1 MRSSCRRPFSVGM
14 ATSLTTRI
22 LRALGLRAA
31 GRPLITAIPISTFS
45 VRRGSRQVLVA
56 YREHAWLQAV
66 VDTVAESVATPR
78 WRVYKVTDKASNEG
92 RALKGYLLSEPRVEL
107 RRKALEQ
114 AEKEGGLYEVRGH
127 QLQQL
132 LENPHPKFPG
142 RELRKLMAIHAD
154 LAGETFQWLSRDAAG
169 AVVGFQVL
177 PPTAVSMTP
186 TLGRP
191 YFSVTYNL
199 FAGQVSERDVL
210 WLRHLDPENPEGR
223 GVGRG
228 RAAGDELDAS
238 EAIQLGVKAAHE
250 RGGLPLAT
258 VAVESESSDAEGDDG
273 ADLEKRYEE
282 KHTGAHNAGKVFFVN
297 GKVTMASLQQD
308 MRALQ
313 MVETDKALRDFVRQI
328 YNVPP
333 ELLGDLTS
341 SNRSTSEEAKYTLAE
356 YATLPRLEFF
366 RSWWQLALVPQ
377 MDGEAI
383 LEYDDPR
390 PQSWERR
397 LKAMTAAYN
406 EAFTL
411 NEARTLAGL
420 AADPELEGQRFKP
433 LPGAKPV
440 QDGAPTEPQNP
451 PPPRGPAQG

>member
-1 MRSSCRRPFSVGM
+1 M
-14 ATSLTTRI
+14 
-22 LRALGLRAA
+22 
-31 GRPLITAIPISTFS
+31 STFP
-45 VRRGSRQVLVA
+45 VRRGSRQVLTA

-78 WRVYKVTDKASNEG
+78 WRVFKVADKNSSAG
-92 RALKGYLLSEPRVEL
+92 RALKRYLLSESRVTE
-107 RRKALEQ
+107 RRKVLEQ
-114 AEKEGGLYEVRGH
+114 AEKDGGLYEVRGH
-127 QLQQL
+127 PIQQL

-142 RELRKLMAIHAD
+142 RELRKLMAIHCD

-191 YFSVTYNL
+191 YFAVTYNL
-199 FAGQVSERDVL
+199 FSGHVPEQDMI
-210 WLRHLDPENPEGR
+210 WCRHLDPENPEGR

-228 RAAGDELDAS
+228 RAAGDELDSS
-238 EAIQLGVKAAHE
+238 EAIQRGVKATFE

-258 VAVESESSDAEGDDG
+258 IGVEGGVGDDDDG
-273 ADLEKRYEE
+273 EDLEKRYEA
-282 KHTGAHNAGKVFFVN
+282 KHTGAHNAGKVFFLG
-297 GKVTMASLQQD
+297 GKVSVATLQQD

-313 MVETDKALRDFVRQI
+313 MVETDKAIRDFVRQI
-328 YNVPP
+328 YNVSP
-333 ELLGDLTS
+333 ELMGDLSS

-366 RSWWQLALVPQ
+366 RSWWQLLLMPQ
-377 MDGEAI
+377 EDGDAI

-411 NEARTLAGL
+411 NEARRLAEL
-420 AADPELEGQRFKP
+420 APDPELEGQRFKP

-440 QDGAPTEPQNP
+440 QDGTPTEPQNP
-451 PPPRGPAQG
+451 PPPRGPAEE

>member
-1 MRSSCRRPFSVGM
+1 M
-14 ATSLTTRI
+14 ASLATRV
-22 LRALGLRAA
+22 LRALGLRSA
-31 GRPLITAIPISTFS
+31 GRPLITAIPVSTFP
-45 VRRGSRQVLVA
+45 VRRGSRQVLAA

-78 WRVYKVTDKASNEG
+78 WRVFKVTDKGSTEG
-92 RALKGYLLSEPRVEL
+92 RALKSFLLSEPRVEE

-114 AEKEGGLYEVRGH
+114 AQKEGGLYEVRGH
-127 QLQQL
+127 WLQQI
-132 LENPHPKFPG
+132 LENPHPKYPG

-186 TLGRP
+186 TVGRP
-191 YFSVTYNL
+191 YYAVTYNL
-199 FAGQVSERDVL
+199 FAGQVAEQDML
-210 WLRHLDPENPEGR
+210 WPRHLDPENPEAR

-228 RAAGDELDAS
+228 RAAGDELDSS
-238 EAIQLGVKAAHE
+238 EAIQRGVKATFE

-258 VAVESESSDAEGDDG
+258 IGVADGDGGADDDG
-273 ADLEKRYEE
+273 EDLEKRYEE
-282 KHTGAHNAGKVFFVN
+282 KHTGAHNAGKVFFIN
-297 GKVTMASLQQD
+297 GKVTMATLQQD

-313 MVETDKALRDFVRQI
+313 MVETDKAIRDFVRQI
-328 YNVPP
+328 YNVSP
-333 ELLGDLTS
+333 ELMGDLTS

-366 RSWWQLALVPQ
+366 RSWWQLLLVPQ
-377 MDGEAI
+377 VDGDAI

-411 NEARTLAGL
+411 NEARLLAGL
-420 AADPELEGQRFKP
+420 ASDPELEGQRFKP

-440 QDGAPTEPQNP
+440 QDGTPSEPQNP
-451 PPPRGPAQG
+451 PPPRGPAAE